1 MKIAEVF
8 ETAVEEKIDPVIK
21 VGDLQDEEKLA
32 DEIGCYVVTPF
43 IEKCLDD
50 FFEHYTDSFH
60 KDTEGI
66 GVWISGY
73 FGSGKSHLS
82 KILALLVENRAL
94 KGQTA
99 AKRFEARIPADAPRR
114 GSILRNLANCP
125 GVKAKFLPSTSI
137 LWSTG
142 PIRPWLASC

>member
-1 MKIAEVF
+1 MKIAEIF

-21 VGDLQDEEKLA
+21 VGDLQDEQKLA

-43 IEKCLDD
+43 IEKCIDD
-50 FFEHYTDSFH
+50 FLDHYTDSFR
-60 KDTEGI
+60 KDTEEI

-82 KILALLVENRAL
+82 KILALLVENRIL

-114 GSILRNLANCP
+114 GSILRNLAQ
-125 GVKAKFLPSTSI
+125 LPSCDSKV
-137 LWSTG
+137 
-142 PIRPWLASC
+142 LAF